1 MSTSHSPDELVHQ
14 VVLLS
19 KQGMKARA
27 IARSLRVSRNTVKK
41 ILVAHAGRR
50 TTPVPV
56 LALVAKPSR
65 SRPTKLDVHHDQ
77 VRRLLSD
84 YPEITAQRVLE
95 ELRER
100 GFEGGYSQVK
110 ELVRHLRPPPTPKV
124 SLPVEKTAP
133 GEMAECDWS
142 PYKIDF
148 TAGFTKTV
156 QAFGYA
162 LPWSHR
168 KYYRFYSSV
177 DLHALLDGHVQAFA
191 MLGGAAKICK
201 YDNQKPVV
209 LRWEGRQP
217 IYNPRFI
224 DFATYYE
231 FQPLACRPGHPN
243 DKPTVERSF
252 WELERSFLNGRRFQ
266 DEADLAFQLEAWR
279 TGVCDLRRH
288 KKARRTPL
296 DLFAEE
302 MPHLRP
308 LPSHP
313 YDTARVV
320 YRLCDIEGFIP
331 WEGNRYSLPY
341 DHVTDFLPVRITQ
354 SEIVVYAGNLR
365 VIARHE
371 LLPKGAGQDAT
382 LPGHHPP
389 ASRRGPDLDQLRL
402 AYEQMGDEATRFLSG
417 LVTAQ
422 PRSAAYHACRILLL
436 RDRFKTQ
443 DLTLALDHATRFGAF
458 EHGAIERILR
468 ARSAPRLLDE
478 YVAEATAKKLD
489 EVLAHSRTEPRS
501 LAEYDALP
509 TYRTQGEPPCPDAN
523 SPPLPPLPTPDEKPV
538 TTTCSPD
545 SEGTSN
551 DSD

>member
-1 MSTSHSPDELVHQ
+1 MSTSHDPRETQHRIVM
-14 VVLLS
+14 LS
-19 KQGMKARA
+19 KQGMKRRA
-27 IARSLRVSRNTVKK
+27 IARSLGVSRNTVKK
-41 ILVAHAGRR
+41 ILTAHADHRAAPSLAIAAR
-50 TTPVPV
+50 TE
-56 LALVAKPSR
+56 
-65 SRPTKLDVHHDQ
+65 RPRASKLDVHRDQ
-77 VRRLLSD
+77 VKHFLSD

-95 ELRER
+95 ELRGR
-100 GFEGGYSQVK
+100 GFDGGYSQVK
-110 ELVRHLRPPPTPKV
+110 ELVRELRPAPAPRV

-133 GEMAECDWS
+133 GEMSECDWS
-142 PYKIDF
+142 PYKVDF
-148 TAGFTKTV
+148 TAGFTRVV

-162 LPWSHR
+162 LPFSHR

-177 DLHALLDGHVQAFA
+177 DLHALLDGHVQTFSA
-191 MLGGAAKICK
+191 LGGVAKFCK

-231 FQPLACRPGHPN
+231 FQPIACRPGHPN

-252 WELERSFLNGRRFQ
+252 WELERSFLNGRRFK
-266 DEADLAFQLEAWR
+266 DEVDLAFQLEAWR

-302 MPHLRP
+302 KPHLRP

-320 YRLCDIEGFIP
+320 YRLCDIEGFIA

-341 DHVTDFLPVRITQ
+341 QHVTDFLPLRITQ
-354 SEIVVYAGNLR
+354 SELFVYAADLR

-371 LLPKGAGQDAT
+371 LRRKGAFEDAT

-389 ASRRGPDLDQLRL
+389 PSRRSPDLDQLRL
-402 AYEQMGDEATRFLSG
+402 AYDDIGHEATQFLIG
-417 LVTAQ
+417 LVAAQ
-422 PRSAAYHACRILLL
+422 PRSAAYHARQILLL
-436 RDRFKTQ
+436 RERYKTA
-443 DLTLALDHATRFGAF
+443 DLVSALDHAARFGAF
-458 EHGAIERILR
+458 EHRAIERILR
-468 ARSAPRLLDE
+468 ARSAPRMLDE

-489 EVLAHSRTEPRS
+489 QVIAQSRTEPRS

-509 TYRTQGEPPCPDAN
+509 VYRSPGEPKCKEERNPPHPPSPSPDEPA
-523 SPPLPPLPTPDEKPV
+523 PTP
-538 TTTCSPD
+538 TSSPA
-545 SEGTSN
+545 SASTSN
-551 DSD
+551 DSA

>member
-1 MSTSHSPDELVHQ
+1 MSTCHNPQESAHQ
-14 VVLLS
+14 VVVLF
-19 KQGMKARA
+19 KQGMSRRA
-27 IARSLRVSRNTVKK
+27 IARSLGISRNTVRD
-41 ILVAHAGRR
+41 LLAVHALRR
-50 TTPVPV
+50 KSPSK
-56 LALVAKPSR
+56 AIVAKPPR
-65 SRPTKLDVHHDQ
+65 TRPSKLDEYQDQ
-77 VRRLLSD
+77 IERLLSD
-84 YPEITAQRVLE
+84 YPEITAQRILE
-95 ELRER
+95 ELRQR
-100 GFEGGYSQVK
+100 GFGGGYSQLK
-110 ELVRHLRPPPTPKV
+110 ERVRKLRPKPIAKV

-148 TAGFTKTV
+148 TAGYTRIM

-191 MLGGAAKICK
+191 ALGGAAKICK

-217 IYNPRFI
+217 IYNLRFI

-252 WELERSFLNGRRFQ
+252 WELERSFLNGRRFR
-266 DEADLAFQLEAWR
+266 DEADLALQLEAWR
-279 TGVCDLRRH
+279 SDICDVRIH
-288 KKARRTPL
+288 KKARRTAR

-302 MPHLRP
+302 QPHLRP

-320 YRLCDIEGFIP
+320 YRLCDIEGFIA

-354 SEIVVYAGNLR
+354 SELFVYAAGLHL
-365 VIARHE
+365 IARHE
-371 LLPKGAGQDAT
+371 LRQKGAGQDAT
-382 LPGHHPP
+382 LPGHHPVP
-389 ASRRGPDLDQLRL
+389 SRRGPDLDQLRL
-402 AYEQMGDEATRFLSG
+402 AYDEIGHEATQYLIG
-417 LVTAQ
+417 LVAAQ
-422 PRSAAYHACRILLL
+422 PRSAAYHARQILLL
-436 RDRFKTQ
+436 RERYKTA
-443 DLTLALDHATRFGAF
+443 DLVGALDHAARFGAF
-458 EHGAIERILR
+458 DHHAIDRILR
-468 ARSAPRLLDE
+468 ARSAPRQLDE

-489 EVLAHSRTEPRS
+489 QIIAQSRTEPRS
-501 LAEYDALP
+501 LTEYDALP
-509 TYRTQGEPPCPDAN
+509 TYRRKGEFKCPEK
-523 SPPLPPLPTPDEKPV
+523 SQPLPPVPSCEPTAQTP
-538 TTTCSPD
+538 TSSPD
-545 SEGTSN
+545 SEPTSN
-551 DSD
+551 DLD

>member
-1 MSTSHSPDELVHQ
+1 VYQ

-19 KQGMKARA
+19 KQGMSRRA
-27 IARSLRVSRNTVKK
+27 IARSLGVSRNTVKK
-41 ILVAHAGRR
+41 LLGAHAGRR
-50 TTPVPV
+50 AAPSSVI
-56 LALVAKPSR
+56 AAKPQR

-77 VRRLLSD
+77 VNRLLSD

-100 GFEGGYSQVK
+100 GFDGGYSQVK
-110 ELVRHLRPPPTPKV
+110 ELVRHLRPKPTPKV

-148 TAGFTKTV
+148 TAGFTRTL

-177 DLHALLDGHVQAFA
+177 DLHALIDGHVHAFFV
-191 MLGGAAKICK
+191 LDGAAKVCK

-252 WELERSFLNGRRFQ
+252 WELERSFLNGRRFK
-266 DEADLAFQLEAWR
+266 DEADLALQLEAWR
-279 TGVCDLRRH
+279 TGICDVRLH

-296 DLFAEE
+296 ALFAEE
-302 MPHLRP
+302 KPHLRP

-320 YRLCDIEGFIP
+320 YRLCDSEGFIA
-331 WEGNRYSLPY
+331 WEGNRYSLSY
-341 DHVTDFLPVRITQ
+341 EHVTDFLPVRITQ
-354 SEIVVYAGNLR
+354 SEIFVYAADLHL
-365 VIARHE
+365 IARHE
-371 LLPKGAGQDAT
+371 LREKGAGEDAT

-402 AYEQMGDEATRFLSG
+402 AYDEIGHEATQFLIG
-417 LVTAQ
+417 LVAAQ
-422 PRSAAYHACRILLL
+422 PRSAAYHARQILIL
-436 RDRFKTQ
+436 RERYKTA
-443 DLTLALDHATRFGAF
+443 DLVSALDHAGRFGAF
-458 EHGAIERILR
+458 DHRAIERILR

-489 EVLAHSRTEPRS
+489 QVIAQSRTEPRS
-501 LAEYDALP
+501 LVEYDALP
-509 TYRTQGEPPCPDAN
+509 SYRAQGESICPEGK
-523 SPPLPPLPTPDEKPV
+523 SPLHPPLPMPDVKAPMA
-538 TTTCSPD
+538 TFSPD
-545 SEGTSN
+545 SESTSD